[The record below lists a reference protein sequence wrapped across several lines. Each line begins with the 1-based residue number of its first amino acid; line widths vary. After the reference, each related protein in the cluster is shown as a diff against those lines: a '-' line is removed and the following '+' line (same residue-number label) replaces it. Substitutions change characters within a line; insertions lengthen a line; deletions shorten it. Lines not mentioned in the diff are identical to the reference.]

1 MMLLLLLFL
10 IWLREGI
17 VSMHFWDSLIFSS
30 SILIVVVFV
39 YGAGSIVIFP
49 LVRMLLLWWI
59 NFSLVVIIT
68 IIILVDTLAILVLS
82 IRSCTNIGF
91 WFDGCCSWKF
101 ERRHQLPFW
110 RFIDT
115 LILRALYI
123 LEGFL
128 LLLPLFV
135 SSPSFLILYTLMMT
149 TFLFAV
155 FIPFFLP
162 DLTHILLHTLSLFS
176 LWTFLRRVFT
186 IKDIGIFSSRTCI
199 ILILRVNWHVQLRTI
214 IEDALFIWA
223 NNLVILETARKR
235 NFF

>member
-1 MMLLLLLFL
+1 MLLLLLFL

-17 VSMHFWDSLIFSS
+17 ISVHFRNSLIFSS
-30 SILIVVVFV
+30 SILIVVFFIN
-39 YGAGSIVIFP
+39 GAGGIVSFP
-49 LVRMLLLWWI
+49 LVWMWLLWWI
-59 NFSLVVIIT
+59 NFFPVVISSV
-68 IIILVDTLAILVLS
+68 ILVDTLAILIL
-82 IRSCTNIGF
+82 RSCTNIAF
-91 WFDGCCSWKF
+91 WFGWWCSWKF
-101 ERRHQLPFW
+101 KRRNQLPLW
-110 RFIDT
+110 RCIDT

-128 LLLPLFV
+128 WLLLLFV
-135 SSPSFLILYTLMMT
+135 SSPSFLIIYTLMMT
-149 TFLFAV
+149 AFLFAV
-155 FIPFFLP
+155 FVPFFLP
-162 DLTHILLHTLSLFS
+162 DLTHILLHPLSLFS
-176 LWTFLRRVFT
+176 SWTILWWVFA